1 MIKYNIYKT
10 YILFLFY
17 IIKIF
22 NKEKCQKYNQVF
34 IFYN

>member
-1 MIKYNIYKT
+1 MIKYNIYKK

-22 NKEKCQKYNQVF
+22 NKEKYQKYNQAF
-34 IFYN
+34 IFFN